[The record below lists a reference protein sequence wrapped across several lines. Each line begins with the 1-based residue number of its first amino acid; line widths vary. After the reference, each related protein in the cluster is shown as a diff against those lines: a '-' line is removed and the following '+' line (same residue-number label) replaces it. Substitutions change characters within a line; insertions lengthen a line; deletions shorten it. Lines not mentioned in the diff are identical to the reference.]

1 LKTIKCPY
9 CDDRYA
15 IPKKTDGKE
24 EAKEELYGHM
34 EDEHEDQLDDI
45 SPAQVYFNYRNNYN
59 LNKKHGECIIDK
71 KPTDFNEKSER
82 YNRLCSERCKKIYR
96 ERFKQRMMKKYG
108 KEHLLNDPEWQRKL
122 LANRKISGTYKFKDN
137 EGNKHEFDYTGSYEE
152 DFIITMLELFK
163 WDPDDIIMPA
173 PMIFKYISPEDNEEH
188 FYIPDAY
195 IPSLGGLVV
204 EIKASHNTSKGYR
217 ERDKHIEK
225 AKDKVVKESNYNYL
239 KIMNKQYGEFLKY
252 VKEFTTKI

>member
-1 LKTIKCPY
+1 MKTIKCPY

-34 EDEHEDQLDDI
+34 EDEHDDQLDDI

-108 KEHLLNDPEWQRKL
+108 KEHLLDDPEKQKEM
-122 LANRKISGTYKFKDN
+122 LANRSISGTYKFKD
-137 EGNKHEFDYTGSYEE
+137 EDGNKHEFDYTGSYEE

-163 WDPDDIIMPA
+163 WNPDDIIMPA
-173 PMIFKYISPEDNEEH
+173 PMIFEYISPKDDEEH
-188 FYIPDAY
+188 YYIPDAY
-195 IPSLGGLVV
+195 IPSMELIV
-204 EIKASHNTSKGYR
+204 EIKSKNNKHYR
-217 ERDKHIEK
+217 QRDIDIERT
-225 AKDKVVKESNYNYL
+225 KDKVVKESNYNYI
-239 KIMNKQYGEFLKY
+239 KIFDKKYGKFLKY
-252 VKEFTTKI
+252 VKEFTTKNLK